1 MEIPN
6 SGQEKGSQK
15 VGRGGGANAALPE
28 KPSPQQPSFCP
39 TFPIKLPQEKGWEGK
54 GQQKPPEG
62 MHLQNPEIEWKST
75 STAPRFSPSIPS
87 LLNNV
92 GDRVEKKKKT

>member
-1 MEIPN
+1 MPN
-6 SGQEKGSQK
+6 SGQGKGSQK
-15 VGRGGGANAALPE
+15 VGRAEALMQRCLKNLP
-28 KPSPQQPSFCP
+28 PQQPSFCP
-39 TFPIKLPQEKGWEGK
+39 TFPIKLPQDKGREGK

-75 STAPRFSPSIPS
+75 STVLQFSPSISS

-92 GDRVEKKKKT
+92 GTR